1 MFWQTGVCIYSFLG
15 TLSKKRTTLRPPP
28 KKTKSH
34 TDTSGYMYNII
45 NPILKK
51 QLGLPP
57 RDTESELEKSE
68 WSLLAVKP
76 EILFFFFFSV
86 GSSAR
91 LWYLQ
96 RYVKSNF
103 FFRFATV
110 FRLSMQDIRLSATEW
125 NVFFFLNFNHSL
137 KVWTEVCVLTVS
149 HAVNFT
155 HV

>member
-15 TLSKKRTTLRPPP
+15 TISKKRTTLRPPP

-57 RDTESELEKSE
+57 RDTESELEKIRVNFACCKAWDS
-68 WSLLAVKP
+68 
-76 EILFFFFFSV
+76 FFFFSV

-103 FFRFATV
+103 FFLFATV

-125 NVFFFLNFNHSL
+125 NVFFFFNFNHSL